1 MPYEDVTDWRELL
14 KLIIQEPGIR
24 KRIDSEIG
32 RQAVN
37 IKRWINGKAEPRVQ
51 NLKQLLNV
59 IPEYRE
65 QMIELLDDE
74 YADEFYSDYVDAT
87 RDIPATFIAS
97 VLSARA
103 RTHREIRYWSLC
115 RLIIEQAIGQL
126 DPDRLGMAITVVRC
140 MKSEKFAYI
149 RTLRESAATGT
160 PPWPGNLD
168 QQSMFLGAE
177 SLAGLCVSSCREV
190 QNNDIRSNTNLL
202 PAHQVEF
209 ELSAAAAPILLSGKC
224 AGCMLISSTQP
235 DFFLSQQRLTLIRNY
250 ANLLA
255 LAFEPAE
262 FYESSDIRLEVMPL
276 HAIQRG
282 YFSDFH
288 RRTLEI
294 VAETKRTPQQAEQQL
309 LEDLEETLLEAQRK
323 KQAAPA

>member
-14 KLIIQEPGIR
+14 KLIIQEPAIR
-24 KRIDSEIG
+24 KRIDNEIG
-32 RQAVN
+32 KQAVN

-65 QMIELLDDE
+65 RFIELLGDD
-74 YADEFYSDYVDAT
+74 YADEFYSDFDDDT
-87 RDIPATFIAS
+87 NEIPSMFIAN

-103 RTHREIRYWSLC
+103 RINREIRYWSLC
-115 RLIIEQAIGQL
+115 RLILEQAIGQL

-140 MKSEKFAYI
+140 MKTQKYPYI
-149 RTLRESAATGT
+149 RSLRESVASGT

-190 QNNDIRSNTNLL
+190 QNNDIRSNSLL

-209 ELSAAAAPILLSGKC
+209 ELSAAAAPILLSGRI
-224 AGCMLISSTQP
+224 AGCMLVSSTQP
-235 DFFLSQQRLTLIRNY
+235 NFFFSQSRLSFIRNY
-250 ANLLA
+250 AHMLA
-255 LAFEPAE
+255 LAFEPHE
-262 FYESSDIRLEVMPL
+262 FYESNDIRLQIMPL
-276 HAIQRG
+276 HTIQQE
-282 YFSDFH
+282 YFNSFH
-288 RRTLEI
+288 SRTLEI
-294 VAETKRTPQQAEQQL
+294 VTE
-309 LEDLEETLLEAQRK
+309 
-323 KQAAPA
+323 

>member
-24 KRIDSEIG
+24 KRIDNEIG
-32 RQAVN
+32 KQAVN

-65 QMIELLDDE
+65 QFIDLLGDE
-74 YADEFYSDYVDAT
+74 FADEFYTDFDDAA

-103 RTHREIRYWSLC
+103 RTNMEIRYWSLC
-115 RLIIEQAIGQL
+115 RLILEQAIGQL

-140 MKSEKFAYI
+140 MKTEKYPYI
-149 RTLRESAATGT
+149 RSLRESVATGT

-177 SLAGLCVSSCREV
+177 SLAGLCVSSCRDV

-209 ELSAAAAPILLSGKC
+209 ELSAAAAPILLSGRC
-224 AGCMLISSTQP
+224 AGCMLVSSTQP
-235 DFFLSQQRLTLIRNY
+235 NFFLSQYRLAFIRNY
-250 ANLLA
+250 ANMLA
-255 LAFEPAE
+255 LAFEPHD

-276 HAIQRG
+276 HTVQRA

-288 RRTLEI
+288 RRILELT
-294 VAETKRTPQQAEQQL
+294 AETKRVPQQAEL
-309 LEDLEETLLEAQRK
+309 KVWEALEETL
-323 KQAAPA
+323 